1 MKYLLFVF
9 GTYDENEFVLEK
21 VGDIL
26 SRISSSKIN
35 YRLGPTGGIFCFN
48 SLMSSEQLDENLYN
62 YLSLFSAMYFITP
75 LTEDVVFGIQD
86 QEVCEQLMGPDEE
99 YDNLSDKENLEQTL
113 NVGESEYRTM
123 TEEQLRDFMKRIT
136 DIEEVLERLT
146 PPTLDQILDKINE
159 VGFKNLTE
167 IEIQLLD
174 EYAKG

>member
-1 MKYLLFVF
+1 
-9 GTYDENEFVLEK
+9 
-21 VGDIL
+21 
-26 SRISSSKIN
+26 
-35 YRLGPTGGIFCFN
+35 
-48 SLMSSEQLDENLYN
+48 
-62 YLSLFSAMYFITP
+62 
-75 LTEDVVFGIQD
+75 
-86 QEVCEQLMGPDEE
+86 
-99 YDNLSDKENLEQTL
+99 
-113 NVGESEYRTM
+113 M